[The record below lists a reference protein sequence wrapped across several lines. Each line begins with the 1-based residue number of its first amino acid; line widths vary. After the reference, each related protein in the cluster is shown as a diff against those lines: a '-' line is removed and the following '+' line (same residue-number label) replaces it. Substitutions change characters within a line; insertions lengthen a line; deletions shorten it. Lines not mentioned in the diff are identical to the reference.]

1 MSDSVNTVAGSNP
14 VLATKNKDMKKGM
27 EKIMEISL
35 EEMLN
40 DLRITNQ
47 EIDQLKL
54 ENSILGNNYLEN
66 KLKIYMNEGRI
77 LQREDFVNK
86 LKNII
91 NEKRN

>member
-1 MSDSVNTVAGSNP
+1 
-14 VLATKNKDMKKGM
+14 
-27 EKIMEISL
+27 MEISL

-91 NEKRN
+91 NEKRNQQVYNEKTRHLFYGCSGW

>member
-1 MSDSVNTVAGSNP
+1 
-14 VLATKNKDMKKGM
+14 MKKGM